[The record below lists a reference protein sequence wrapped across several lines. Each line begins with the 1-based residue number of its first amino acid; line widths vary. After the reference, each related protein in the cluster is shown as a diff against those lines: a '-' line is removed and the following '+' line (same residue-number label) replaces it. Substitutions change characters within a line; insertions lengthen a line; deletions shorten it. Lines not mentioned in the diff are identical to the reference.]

1 MGVRVGFRARGI
13 WGFGGVSVGEGENGG
28 KREKREWGVGVRG
41 RRATVCR
48 PPTPNCRL
56 PFVHAHTHCTDSG
69 VPLHPFGVRQSHL
82 SDIGLFTPLGR
93 ARNSM
98 PLRVHSPILPCI
110 FGISPAIRVSG
121 ASFVRRPL
129 NMQSP
134 WGVRAFGRVGER
146 GTGDTTKT
154 CAPPAPRV
162 PPRSTF
168 NVPRS
173 TVQRTTF
180 NAQRAN
186 AQSDPPTDPAV
197 HAR

>member
-1 MGVRVGFRARGI
+1 MGER
-13 WGFGGVSVGEGENGG
+13 G
-28 KREKREWGVGVRG
+28 KRGSGGVGVRG

-56 PFVHAHTHCTDSG
+56 PFVHAHTHCTDPG

-93 ARNSM
+93 VRNSM
-98 PLRVHSPILPCI
+98 PLRAHSPILPCI

-134 WGVRAFGRVGER
+134 WGVGAFGRVGER

-154 CAPPAPRV
+154 CALAPAPRV
-162 PPRSTF
+162 PL
-168 NVPRS
+168 
-173 TVQRTTF
+173 VQRTTF
-180 NAQRAN
+180 NAQRVT
-186 AQSDPPTDPAV
+186 PPHLPPNRPSRDRRCRHTRSRRA
-197 HAR
+197 ARCRR

>member
-1 MGVRVGFRARGI
+1 MGER
-13 WGFGGVSVGEGENGG
+13 G
-28 KREKREWGVGVRG
+28 KRGSGGVGVRG

-56 PFVHAHTHCTDSG
+56 PFVHAHTHCTDPG

-98 PLRVHSPILPCI
+98 PLRAHSPTLPCI
-110 FGISPAIRVSG
+110 FGISPAIRVNG

-134 WGVRAFGRVGER
+134 WGVGAFGRVGER

-154 CAPPAPRV
+154 CARKTCARPAPRV
-162 PPRSTF
+162 PASPRPPRSTYH
-168 NVPRS
+168 
-173 TVQRTTF
+173 VQRTTRHSATPVSKSSF
-180 NAQRAN
+180 EG
-186 AQSDPPTDPAV
+186 PAMLT
-197 HAR
+197 HTLTSCCSL

>member
-1 MGVRVGFRARGI
+1 MGER
-13 WGFGGVSVGEGENGG
+13 G
-28 KREKREWGVGVRG
+28 KRGSGGVGVRG

-56 PFVHAHTHCTDSG
+56 PFVHAHTHCTDPG

-98 PLRVHSPILPCI
+98 PLRTHSPTLPCI
-110 FGISPAIRVSG
+110 FGISPAIRVNG

-134 WGVRAFGRVGER
+134 WGVGAFGRVGER

-154 CAPPAPRV
+154 CASPAPRV
-162 PPRSTF
+162 PPRSTYH
-168 NVPRS
+168 
-173 TVQRTTF
+173 VQRTTR
-180 NAQRAN
+180 QRSIRLAYG
-186 AQSDPPTDPAV
+186 SRR
-197 HAR
+197 ARSMTEESRTPMYPCCQ